1 MLAKVMA
8 ARRDGGSSFAELSRY
23 VAKMRGR
30 ADPELAVR
38 QIDLGAVDREEALE
52 TVIAAMDAAAS
63 LSRRCRRPLYH
74 FSLNWPEGETPSA
87 AQAFAAADAACAA
100 LGMADHQALYALH
113 RDKAHH
119 HVHVLVNR
127 VHPQTGR
134 AVSPRRDYLTLDRVC
149 REIELAQGWRHT
161 PGPHVVVGLS
171 EFASMQSVASAV
183 EPGASG
189 VRVIRQYPARD
200 PERPAPRAPGAAAH
214 DARRGPDEPSFQ
226 RWLQATPAAA
236 LAACF
241 ARPDSNWA
249 ELHEVLADL
258 GVVVMPAGSG
268 YLLQD
273 KASGMTAKLSQ
284 VRRGFAQAVKA
295 YGPFVP
301 RDPARPCA
309 PRPPTYSASQTP
321 EHARAAGERAE
332 ARAALRARYERDR
345 AADQAGRQQARR
357 QALARLQVRQESERR
372 GLQRA
377 LQAERRSLT
386 RIHPARS
393 IALQVA
399 RAVTAMAAAKEREQ
413 LRLRHREE
421 RAQLHRRYRG
431 PGLDWRAWL
440 ERAAEAGDAVAA
452 RALRGVRY
460 QAGRAAAIQAATLGY
475 TEPLRPVGV
484 LAGVA
489 WRWEAGA
496 VRYTRGSADFAED
509 RGARLVVLRTED
521 DDLRAALLVARERY
535 VGPLTLTGTRAF
547 RLRTAQLAAEL
558 GVALSPADRA
568 LTGLADR
575 AGGPVS
581 PEPDSLTR
589 PAELPVPPSVHAD
602 GPRRSRRD
610 PPESDRIRGAIPLL
624 ELRRQTGTVPVS
636 RPRPEV
642 DPQNAACPQ
651 AVRRVPSTEESPA
664 RRYLLSRGLSPR
676 TLALFGDGIGED
688 AHGNVLFRQW
698 AVGDDGALAVCDDE
712 VKPPQSSGLAAGG
725 HPGIG
730 IFVLH
735 PGQTCDINRLVVTAA
750 SLDALAKA
758 QLDGHRTDTAYLG
771 LGDAPGPR
779 TFAALDAYRA
789 TLGPQVQTLVL
800 ALDRDEARRRLGED
814 PQDRYRSTLRIECDP
829 PPRGKSWSDILQ
841 TRMAEERE
849 RARGVARE
857 PGQGI
862 GD

>member
-1 MLAKVMA
+1 MGRCGRRGGVTMLAKVMA
-8 ARRDGGSSFAELSRY
+8 SRRDGGSSFAELSRY
-23 VAKMRGR
+23 VAKTR
-30 ADPELAVR
+30 AGAEPELAVR
-38 QIDLGAVDREEALE
+38 GIDLGAVDREEALE
-52 TVIAAMDAAAS
+52 TVIAALDAAAS
-63 LSRRCRRPLYH
+63 LSKRCRRPLYH
-74 FSLNWPEGETPSA
+74 FSLNWPDGETPTA
-87 AQAFAAADAACAA
+87 AQAFAAADAARAA

-119 HVHVLVNR
+119 HVHAVLNR

-171 EFASMQSVASAV
+171 ECASVQSVASAV
-183 EPGASG
+183 EPAASG
-189 VRVIRQYPARD
+189 VRVIRQYPVRD

-241 ARPDSNWA
+241 ARPDSSWA
-249 ELHEVLADL
+249 ELHAVLADL

-309 PRPPTYSASQTP
+309 PRPPTYTFPSP
-321 EHARAAGERAE
+321 GRARAAGERAE

-345 AADQAGRQQARR
+345 TADRAGRQQARR
-357 QALARLQVRQESERR
+357 QALARLKVRQESERR

-399 RAVTAMAAAKEREQ
+399 RAVTAMAAAKAREQ

-421 RAQLHRRYRG
+421 RTPLHRRYRS

-440 ERAAEAGDAVAA
+440 ERAADAGDTAAA
-452 RALRGVRY
+452 RALRGMRY
-460 QAGRAAAIQAATLGY
+460 QTGRAAAIQAATLGY
-475 TEPLRPVGV
+475 TEPLRPVSV

-489 WRWEAGA
+489 WRWAAGA

-535 VGPLTLTGTRAF
+535 VGPLTLTGSRAF

-568 LTGLADR
+568 WTGLADRGGRDPDDR

-581 PEPDSLTR
+581 PDPDR
-589 PAELPVPPSVHAD
+589 VICPAEIPVPPSVHTD
-602 GPRRSRRD
+602 GPRRARRD
-610 PPESDRIRGAIPLL
+610 
-624 ELRRQTGTVPVS
+624 
-636 RPRPEV
+636 
-642 DPQNAACPQ
+642 
-651 AVRRVPSTEESPA
+651 PSTEESPA
-664 RRYLLSRGLSPR
+664 RRYLVSRGLSPR

-688 AHGNVLFRQW
+688 ACGSVFFRQW
-698 AVGDDGALAVCDDE
+698 AVGDDGALAVCGEE
-712 VKPPQSSGLAAGG
+712 VNPSQSSGLAAGR

-730 IFVLH
+730 IFVRH
-735 PGQTCDINRLVVTAA
+735 PGQTGDITRLVVTAA

-758 QLDGHRTDTAYLG
+758 QLDGHRTDTAYLS

-779 TFAALDAYRA
+779 TFAALDAVRA

-841 TRMAEERE
+841 TRIAEERE
-849 RARGVARE
+849 RARGVSQESGR
-857 PGQGI
+857 GI